1 MSGLMSISAKYDKND
16 SKVSISPVNNINVK
30 VNNTPSETHIGERSV
45 KTEGLDHSND
55 PYGQRPK
62 DWNDPYG
69 QRPEET
75 RSPYTSDLTVKY
87 KDDVNDKIDQ
97 YERTIAALKI
107 IITMMRENPLYLNA
121 LILTDDVKLAEL
133 VRLLTGADEVIIDAE
148 DIGANCFAK
157 TYRKVIAIYVIKN
170 GNTKNLKYD
179 YPEIMKELKD
189 IGINTKFVW

>member
-1 MSGLMSISAKYDKND
+1 MSISAKYDKND

-30 VNNTPSETHIGERSV
+30 VNNTPSETHIGERS
-45 KTEGLDHSND
+45 D
-55 PYGQRPK
+55 PYEQHPK
-62 DWNDPYG
+62 DSKDPYG
-69 QRPEET
+69 QRPED
-75 RSPYTSDLTVKY
+75 SKNPYTSDLTVKY

>member
-1 MSGLMSISAKYDKND
+1 MSISAKYDKND

-45 KTEGLDHSND
+45 KTEN
-55 PYGQRPK
+55 PY
-62 DWNDPYG
+62 D